1 MYVFYI
7 FFCIF
12 LHRNLQI
19 QNQELPCQE
28 KARDSTAS
36 AYSGMYPTHNI
47 PVSKNGVRH
56 DIPIAMQVSP
66 QSQIKIIQ
74 KENDNK
80 NHNEKD
86 FIFLLKN
93 IMQRSDKKGIN
104 DLIYFYYQGNS
115 YTSTV
120 NACVY
125 FVNEW

>member
-1 MYVFYI
+1 MFVFYI

-86 FIFLLKN
+86 FIFF
-93 IMQRSDKKGIN
+93 IKKISCKEVIKKEWAI
-104 DLIYFYYQGNS
+104 LYFYYQGNS

-120 NACVY
+120 NTYVY